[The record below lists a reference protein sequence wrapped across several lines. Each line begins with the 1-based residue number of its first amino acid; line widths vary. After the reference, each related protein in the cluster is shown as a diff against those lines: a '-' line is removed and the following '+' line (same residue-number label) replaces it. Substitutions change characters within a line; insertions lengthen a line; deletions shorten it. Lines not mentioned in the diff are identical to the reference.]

1 MDGGVADTTCY
12 YTGRLDGGGRG
23 ERHNPLPP
31 TPTLAPKCVRYVDIT
46 DRCSRRGDR
55 GVVAFNTMRAQPSG
69 RGLTLAAAR
78 CARAAGG
85 EKYRGRIGPRPSRL
99 DRLE

>member
-23 ERHNPLPP
+23 EIGTTLSHQLP
-31 TPTLAPKCVRYVDIT
+31 PKCVRYVDIT

-55 GVVAFNTMRAQPSG
+55 GVVAFNTLRAHPSG

-78 CARAAGG
+78 CARGCWG
-85 EKYRGRIGPRPSRL
+85 KVSG
-99 DRLE
+99 

>member
-23 ERHNPLPP
+23 ERDNPLPP
-31 TPTLAPKCVRYVDIT
+31 TPTIGTYKCVRYVDIT

-55 GVVAFNTMRAQPSG
+55 GVVVVAFNTMRAQPSG

-78 CARAAGG
+78 CARA
-85 EKYRGRIGPRPSRL
+85 RGCWGKVSG
-99 DRLE
+99 

>member
-23 ERHNPLPP
+23 ERHKTLSHQLPP
-31 TPTLAPKCVRYVDIT
+31 LAPKCVRYVDIT

-55 GVVAFNTMRAQPSG
+55 GVVAFNTLR
-69 RGLTLAAAR
+69 
-78 CARAAGG
+78 ARATIGAWADARGG
-85 EKYRGRIGPRPSRL
+85 AVRARARLLGKSIGVG
-99 DRLE
+99 